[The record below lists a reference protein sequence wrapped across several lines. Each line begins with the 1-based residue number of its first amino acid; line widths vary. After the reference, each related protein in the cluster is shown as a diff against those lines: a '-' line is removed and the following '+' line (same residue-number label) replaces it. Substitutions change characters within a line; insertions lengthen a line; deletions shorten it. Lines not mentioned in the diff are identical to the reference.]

1 MNGMAG
7 RKAVAG
13 LAALLLL
20 VAVAPGEP
28 QLVED
33 HSGVEL
39 LLDRAVAAANAGKFA
54 EALRLYQELERSSD
68 PSYAWAGTSGQV
80 IVHRMAGD
88 GASARAVTQ
97 RIAAVRPGLAGLMAI
112 WDGDT
117 AMVEKDVERALGEY
131 RRAAD
136 IHGRQVVDGQ
146 PIGVTALRQL
156 SRARFARAV
165 VDRHAKSFLRERARA
180 GGADPARGARHEGE
194 LAIRHKNL
202 LSAPPIPTSARTP
215 ASSSRRTTRTRT
227 PGGSDSARRWK

>member
-156 SRARFARAV
+156 SRAHLEKRDALTAAETERELTRRFPRL
-165 VDRHAKSFLRERARA
+165 VDRDEAVGRI
-180 GGADPARGARHEGE
+180 
-194 LAIRHKNL
+194 LALEAMASITQP
-202 LSAPPIPTSARTP
+202 SAVA
-215 ASSSRRTTRTRT
+215 
-227 PGGSDSARRWK
+227 